1 MLDYSEQALDHFYNP
16 RNAGVL
22 EAANAVGSAGSL
34 ETGDAVRLM
43 LRIDP
48 ETRVIAEARFQAFGG
63 GDAIAVCSALTV
75 LVTGQGVE
83 AARSLTGAAIEAAL
97 GGLPAGRRRAA
108 DLGQEALQAAL
119 CQFLG
124 LVPEV
129 KTVEAAPAPVKLL
142 APKHESKPRVLREVP
157 LSPAE
162 EAEII
167 AQVID
172 SVRPTLRA
180 DGGDVT
186 LLSVEGSKVRV
197 HLTGNCSGCQLA
209 ALTLGGLQK
218 RLADALGRPIR
229 VIPEQKKPLVAI
241 AGAR

>member
-1 MLDYSEQALDHFYNP
+1 MLDYSEKALDHFFNP

-22 EAANAVGSAGSL
+22 EAANAVGTAGSL

-43 LRIDP
+43 LRIDAG
-48 ETRVIAEARFQAFGG
+48 TGVIAEARFQAFGG
-63 GDAIAVCSALTV
+63 GDAIACCSALTV
-75 LVTGQGVE
+75 LVAGRSVE
-83 AARSLTGAAIEAAL
+83 QARRLTGAEIDAAL
-97 GGLPAGRRRAA
+97 GGLPGERRRAA
-108 DLGQEALQAAL
+108 DLGAEALQAAL
-119 CQFLG
+119 AQFLG
-124 LVPEV
+124 IEPEAP
-129 KTVEAAPAPVKLL
+129 KPEAPPAPVKLL
-142 APKHESKPRVLREVP
+142 APKHESKPKVLRDVP

-162 EAEII
+162 EAEVI
-167 AQVID
+167 ARVID

-229 VIPEQKKPLVAI
+229 VIPEQKPLVSI

>member
-1 MLDYSEQALDHFYNP
+1 MLDYSEKALDHFFNP

-22 EAANAVGSAGSL
+22 EAANAVGSVGSL
-34 ETGDAVRLM
+34 EGGDAVRLM

-48 ETRVIAEARFQAFGG
+48 DSRVIAEARFQAFGG
-63 GDAIAVCSALTV
+63 GDAIAACSALTV
-75 LVTGQGVE
+75 LVTGQSVDE
-83 AARSLTGAAIEAAL
+83 ARRLTAGQIDAAL
-97 GGLPAGRRRAA
+97 GGLPGDRKPAA
-108 DLGQEALQAAL
+108 DLAQAALQAAL
-119 CQFLG
+119 AQFLG
-124 LVPEV
+124 ITPE
-129 KTVEAAPAPVKLL
+129 APKPDPKPASVTLL
-142 APKHESKPRVLREVP
+142 APRHESKPKILREVP
-157 LSPAE
+157 LSPE
-162 EAEII
+162 DEATII

-186 LLSVEGSKVRV
+186 LVAVEGAKVRV

-229 VIPEQKKPLVAI
+229 VIPEQKPLVSI

>member
-1 MLDYSEQALDHFYNP
+1 MLDYSEKALDHFFNP

-34 ETGDAVRLM
+34 EGGDAVRLM

-48 ETRVIAEARFQAFGG
+48 ETRMIAEARFQAFGG
-63 GDAIAVCSALTV
+63 GDAIAACSALTV
-75 LVTGQGVE
+75 LVAGLSVDE
-83 AARSLTGAAIEAAL
+83 ARRLTGDQIDAAL
-97 GGLPAGRRRAA
+97 GGLPGERRPAA
-108 DLGQEALQAAL
+108 DLAQAALQAAL
-119 CQFLG
+119 AQFLG
-124 LVPEV
+124 LEPEPPRSEP
-129 KTVEAAPAPVKLL
+129 KPASVTLL
-142 APKHESKPRVLREVP
+142 APRHESRPKVAREVP
-157 LSPAE
+157 LSPE
-162 EAEII
+162 DEARII

-172 SVRPTLRA
+172 TVRPTLRA

-186 LLSVEGSKVRV
+186 LVGVEGSKVWV

-218 RLADALGRPIR
+218 RLADGLGRPIR
-229 VIPEQKKPLVAI
+229 VIPEQKRLATI